1 MTIEQDLSFL
11 TAGQDRFNAYLQSE
25 PLYYPLGDD
34 MQLGIGPLCETLWR
48 LNAHAAA
55 TRLSPAQLVSLRT
68 LEASITD
75 KRHRLAA
82 LYDGKA
88 RREFKSRL
96 DAWNWYLDDP
106 TGGPRGYVAQT
117 HARFRLGLMAAD
129 VEMPSNLKLR
139 LDMADLRL
147 REKFVSGA
155 FAWEPELLAAV
166 DKGAHWYLFGHL
178 K

>member
-1 MTIEQDLSFL
+1 MTIAQDLSFL
-11 TAGQDRFNAYLQSE
+11 TAAQDSFDAYLQSE
-25 PLYYPLGDD
+25 PLYYPLGGD
-34 MQLGIGPLCETLWR
+34 MQLGIGPLRETLWR
-48 LNAHAAA
+48 LNTHAVAE
-55 TRLSPAQLVSLRT
+55 RLSATQLASLRA
-68 LEASITD
+68 LQVDFAA

-139 LDMADLRL
+139 LDMSDLRL
-147 REKFVSGA
+147 RETFVSGA
-155 FAWEPELLAAV
+155 FVWEPELLGAV
-166 DKGAHWYLFGHL
+166 DKHAHWYLFGHL